1 MIGMCGLRRRAANE
15 LPEILAGERGRG
27 LDRSRGNIA
36 MGLASSLA
44 RLSQLEELETRKMNK
59 IKRHSQK
66 VSTTL
71 DFILG

>member
-1 MIGMCGLRRRAANE
+1 MIRTYFENTRCD
-15 LPEILAGERGRG
+15 LAEVSGF
-27 LDRSRGNIA
+27 L
-36 MGLASSLA
+36 LA